1 MERLGCEMTCLKQK
15 YLKKKK
21 KKKKKKESSTWSL

>member
-1 MERLGCEMTCLKQK
+1 MLFMEDFFEKV

-21 KKKKKKESSTWSL
+21 KESADDKKSMQN